1 MSKKKFRKRGK
12 DRHVNASVENLSL
25 MRKGS
30 KRSNLADMIET
41 SAQGPETVKEEILK
55 IGIEGIRRREE
66 THRAVNVIGEMIA
79 AIVVEIAVI
88 VITEAKIGTNPRE
101 ETTTDTE
108 TVTVEETTTT
118 GVRDAE

>member
-1 MSKKKFRKRGK
+1 VS
-12 DRHVNASVENLSL
+12 ASVRNLSQ

-30 KRSNLADMIET
+30 KISSLVDMIET
-41 SAQGPETVKEEILK
+41 SDQGPETIGEEILK
-55 IGIEGIRRREE
+55 IGIDVIRQRGEI
-66 THRAVNVIGEMIA
+66 HRAGNVIGEMIA

-108 TVTVEETTTT
+108 TVTVEEMTTT